1 IANGRSRMGS
11 ARAQREPLVLA
22 AGRLWDEGKN
32 IAALTAVAPRLPWP
46 VFIAGADR
54 HPDGGRI
61 EQPNVRLLGQLPS
74 DALASWFARA
84 AIYALPARYEP
95 FGLSALEAALGGC
108 ALVLGDIPS
117 LREVWGDCAV
127 FVPPEDH
134 DALEASLRRLMDD
147 DALRRA
153 YAARAAERA
162 SRYTPASM
170 A

>member
-1 IANGRSRMGS
+1 APTHAMLDELGRYYGPLRATRVIANGRSRMGS

-61 EQPNVRLLGQLPS
+61 ELPNVRLLGQLPS

-84 AIYALPARYEP
+84 AIYALPAR
-95 FGLSALEAALGGC
+95 
-108 ALVLGDIPS
+108 
-117 LREVWGDCAV
+117 
-127 FVPPEDH
+127 
-134 DALEASLRRLMDD
+134 
-147 DALRRA
+147 
-153 YAARAAERA
+153 
-162 SRYTPASM
+162 
-170 A
+170 